1 MELHLV
7 LVEEPSERIRT
18 RIRIRIRVVTATVLP
33 AANMQL
39 LVTTIGEPS
48 TYSVYFRRAVKKR
61 RRKSRTILMAHLV
74 TMRQATKRQVM
85 KLQAT
90 KRQAIS
96 LPTMPHRMNR

>member
-1 MELHLV
+1 MESQVQDMVPPVLVMEFQAQAMVCLVMKHLVMKHPAQDMELHLV

-39 LVTTIGEPS
+39 LATTIGERS

-61 RRKSRTILMAHLV
+61 RKSR
-74 TMRQATKRQVM
+74 
-85 KLQAT
+85 
-90 KRQAIS
+90 
-96 LPTMPHRMNR
+96 